1 MQQIANSLLA
11 ESCTEVCRGGGLLHN
26 RIDCLQLKR

>member
-1 MQQIANSLLA
+1 MQQIANSLH